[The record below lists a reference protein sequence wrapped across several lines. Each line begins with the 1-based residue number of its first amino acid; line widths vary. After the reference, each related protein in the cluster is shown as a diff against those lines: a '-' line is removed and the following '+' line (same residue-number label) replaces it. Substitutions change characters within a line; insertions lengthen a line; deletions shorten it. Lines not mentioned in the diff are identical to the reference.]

1 MKLSVITALAILAA
15 VPMTAPALAQ
25 SASATQSRPSDQQLS
40 SLIATKIA
48 NDKSLSADAIKV
60 TVEAGVVTLTG
71 VVPKDEAKATAERLA
86 NVPGVVRVE
95 NKLVSREKVTEKAKD
110 TAGTVADKSKK
121 GAQKTKE
128 VAVKTGELTKDALSK
143 TGEVITDGWITTRIK
158 TKFMGD
164 EALRASAINVDTN
177 DHVVTL
183 SGAVANPAARVKA
196 LALAKEVEGV
206 KRVVDKLQVASKV
219 Q

>member
-1 MKLSVITALAILAA
+1 
-15 VPMTAPALAQ
+15 MTSPALAQ
-25 SASATQSRPSDQQLS
+25 SASTTQTRPSDQQLS
-40 SLIATKIA
+40 GLIATKIA

-71 VVPKDEAKATAERLA
+71 VVPKDESKATAERLA

-95 NKLVSREKVTEKAKD
+95 NKLVSREKVTDKAKD

-128 VAVKTGELTKDALSK
+128 AAVKTGEVTKDALSK

-177 DHVVTL
+177 NHVVTL

-206 KRVVDKLQVASKV
+206 NRVVDKLQVATKG